1 MFQALLVKVLV
12 QFGTS
17 LLLNLA
23 KSIVTTLQARKDNDL
38 DVGAETVKIILN
50 SVEVSGTK

>member
-1 MFQALLVKVLV
+1 MFQALVVKVLV

-38 DVGAETVKIILN
+38 DVGAETVKIILDQV
-50 SVEVSGTK
+50 SVK

>member
-1 MFQALLVKVLV
+1 MFQALIVKVLV

-23 KSIVTTLQARKDNDL
+23 TSIVTTLQTRKDNDL
-38 DVGAETVKIILN
+38 DVGAETVKLILKQ
-50 SVEVSGTK
+50 VSIK

>member
-1 MFQALLVKVLV
+1 MFRALVVKVLV

-23 KSIVTTLQARKDNDL
+23 TAIVTTLQARKDNDL
-38 DVGAETVKIILN
+38 DVGAETVKLILN
-50 SVEVSGTK
+50 QVSVK